1 MFKLK
6 LIKPGDDEIDPI
18 IINTAK
24 EITCYMLGENDK
36 LFNQQ
41 NCKELEAIYW
51 SKVGSYKIETS
62 TNPIY
67 FDPSQWII
75 ERVL

>member
-6 LIKPGDDEIDPI
+6 LIKPNDDETDPI

-24 EITCYMLGENDK
+24 EITCYMFDEDDK

-41 NCKELEAIYW
+41 NCKELEEIDW
-51 SKVGSYKIETS
+51 SKVGSYKIEAS

>member
-1 MFKLK
+1 
-6 LIKPGDDEIDPI
+6 
-18 IINTAK
+18 
-24 EITCYMLGENDK
+24 MLGENDK

-41 NCKELEAIYW
+41 NCKELEAIDW

>member
-6 LIKPGDDEIDPI
+6 LIKPGDDETDPI

-24 EITCYMLGENDK
+24 EITCYMFDEDDK

-41 NCKELEAIYW
+41 NCKELEEIDW

>member
-41 NCKELEAIYW
+41 NCKKLEEIDW
-51 SKVGSYKIETS
+51 SKVGS
-62 TNPIY
+62 
-67 FDPSQWII
+67 
-75 ERVL
+75 